1 MLTWFKSLFDDM
13 SAGTLLVMASMSV
26 VLALMFALG
35 EIASRQA
42 EIELPSAG
50 FASGSLLDASTVSLP
65 MTAGSS
71 SSDVAAPHGTVS
83 VMVPVGGIR

>member
-1 MLTWFKSLFDDM
+1 MRIWFKSLFDDL

-42 EIELPSAG
+42 ETDLPPGG
-50 FASGSLLDASTVSLP
+50 FASGSLREASTVSMP
-65 MTAGSS
+65 MAAGST
-71 SSDVAAPHGTVS
+71 DVATPHGSVS
-83 VMVPVGGIR
+83 VMVPVGAIR